1 MIAPRHLCFLAVCL
15 LLATVG
21 GSALAQEAWEKPR
34 ALADFQSLLGR
45 SPFSLPTAEEKA
57 APEDRFHLAG
67 AATMGGEQVVFVWD
81 KNTQQR
87 LLLRAEDDNSG
98 NNLLEFFSDPN
109 PKNMRAKVQIA
120 GQTAEIRFSDTV
132 FELSQAPA
140 PPPSK
145 GPVPPASA
153 APQPNPQIT
162 PGAPGNEKPRRVIR
176 RRVISG
182 QPSPDNP
189 GQ

>member
-1 MIAPRHLCFLAVCL
+1 MRLLIACLFFALSSAV
-15 LLATVG
+15 AR
-21 GSALAQEAWEKPR
+21 ALEPWEKPR
-34 ALADFQSLLGR
+34 ALKDFPSLLGR

-81 KNTQQR
+81 KNTHQR

-98 NNLLEFFSDPN
+98 NRLLEFISDAN
-109 PKNMRAKVQIA
+109 PKNLRAKVQIA
-120 GQTAEIRFSDTV
+120 GQTADIRFSDTA
-132 FELSQAPA
+132 FDLSQAQPPPVHKGPA
-140 PPPSK
+140 PE
-145 GPVPPASA
+145 ANTQ
-153 APQPNPQIT
+153 PQPNPQIT
-162 PGAPGNEKPRRVIR
+162 PGAPGAEPPRRVIR

-182 QPSPDNP
+182 QPTPNNS

>member
-1 MIAPRHLCFLAVCL
+1 M
-15 LLATVG
+15 
-21 GSALAQEAWEKPR
+21 
-34 ALADFQSLLGR
+34 
-45 SPFSLPTAEEKA
+45 PTAEEKA

-87 LLLRAEDDNSG
+87 LLLRAENDNSG
-98 NNLLEFFSDPN
+98 NSLLEFFSDPN

-132 FELSQAPA
+132 FELSQ
-140 PPPSK
+140 
-145 GPVPPASA
+145 GPEPPANA
-153 APQPNPQIT
+153 AAEPNPQIT
-162 PGAPGNEKPRRVIR
+162 AGVPGNEKPRRVIR

>member
-1 MIAPRHLCFLAVCL
+1 VTAPRHLCFLAVCL
-15 LLATVG
+15 LLAAGG
-21 GSALAQEAWEKPR
+21 GSALAQEAWERPR

-87 LLLRAEDDNSG
+87 LLLRAENDNSG
-98 NNLLEFFSDPN
+98 NSLLEFFSDPN

-132 FELSQAPA
+132 FELSQ
-140 PPPSK
+140 
-145 GPVPPASA
+145 GPEPPANA
-153 APQPNPQIT
+153 AAEPNPQIT
-162 PGAPGNEKPRRVIR
+162 AGVPGNEKPRRVIR